1 MGMSRAFSRDIPI
14 ELLDK
19 LLGAAYTPNRV
30 TSEDGMAGSKP
41 NDTEKSGI
49 LDMVKSNYRIE
60 EIQQK
65 YPHIDGRVISGM
77 HMRHNRRIPSPES
90 TANPP
95 PPGGA
100 ASAPAPASSPYI
112 PPGTPQEDA
121 INSTGFTPASTTVHT
136 PQGFKPGYREYFVVK
151 KIDPPNDGIM
161 KTEYPPFGIHE
172 LMDRYAA
179 GDYEVQHYREGRLFN
194 TYREKIA
201 AKGTS
206 SLGTSGVQREQQKQ
220 ESPVD
225 QMVKTIDIYHK
236 IHTEGRQDATV
247 ARREE
252 AVAKSEEIRAKAQVE
267 TAATTGLI
275 DLIKE
280 FGKPKPT
287 GNEGAVDRIFAL
299 MQEDRKT
306 LETKMKVEMEMMRER
321 AKIDL
326 EFERERV
333 KGAQV
338 AAKADAEERIA
349 RERLFMTKMQE
360 LDADR
365 QALWKESYDK
375 MTTEL
380 HGMQEG
386 LSRELDEKKKWFDQ
400 HFEMQKKYTDELIA
414 IKKSAGTGADSL
426 KIAEIVK
433 DGFVQGLDRV
443 GARIDMMVDKGVIPG
458 QVKNPGDQKRIGNG
472 ETSTSTP
479 SSSTVAKEEK
489 AVLTKEAIQK
499 ALNEP
504 WFIDL
509 QGEIARTVKK
519 RKAAQNPLQKPHG
532 TLLGQAFIDNMNED
546 VSLRKYMHF
555 LISRN
560 WQEILEEVGSGF
572 KPEYAET
579 MKDPEAELWFNEF
592 QLFLS
597 AAWNASIGVK

>member
-1 MGMSRAFSRDIPI
+1 
-14 ELLDK
+14 
-19 LLGAAYTPNRV
+19 
-30 TSEDGMAGSKP
+30 MAGAKP
-41 NDTEKSGI
+41 SDTEKSGI
-49 LDMVKSNYRIE
+49 LDMVKGNYRIE

-65 YPHIDGRVISGM
+65 FPHIDGRVISGM
-77 HMRHNRRIPSPES
+77 HMRHNRRAPSPES
-90 TANPP
+90 AANPP

-100 ASAPAPASSPYI
+100 APLVSAPLH
-112 PPGTPQEDA
+112 PGPQPVQTPQDEA
-121 INSTGFTPASTTVHT
+121 VQSTGFTPSSQTVHT

-151 KIDPPNDGIM
+151 KNDPPNDGVM

-172 LMDRYAA
+172 LMDRYAP
-179 GDYEVQHYREGRLFN
+179 GDYEIQHYREGRLFN

-201 AKGTS
+201 SKVAP
-206 SLGTSGVQREQQKQ
+206 SLSPGANGVQREAPRVETPTEQFA
-220 ESPVD
+220 
-225 QMVKTIDIYHK
+225 KTIDIYHR
-236 IHTEGRQDATV
+236 IHTEGRQDAV
-247 ARREE
+247 AARREE
-252 AVAKSEEIRAKAQVE
+252 AVAKSEEVRAKAQVE
-267 TAATTGLI
+267 TAATVGLI

-299 MQEDRKT
+299 MQEDRKSM
-306 LETKMKVEMEMMRER
+306 ESKAKVEVEMMRER
-321 AKIDL
+321 HKLDL
-326 EFERERV
+326 EVERERV
-333 KGAQV
+333 KAASAQ
-338 AAKADAEERIA
+338 AKADADERLA
-349 RERLFMTKMQE
+349 RERLFMSKMQE

-365 QALWKESYDK
+365 QALWKESYEK
-375 MTTEL
+375 MTSEL

-386 LSRELDEKKKWFDQ
+386 LSRELDEKKRWFDQ

-414 IKKSAGTGADSL
+414 IKKSAGGGADSL

-458 QVKNPGDQKRIGNG
+458 RVKNPGDQKAIGSDG
-472 ETSTSTP
+472 TSTP
-479 SSSTVAKEEK
+479 PALPAAKEEK

-509 QGEIARTVKK
+509 QKEIARTVKK
-519 RKAAQNPLQKPHG
+519 RKSATTSLQKPHG

-555 LISRN
+555 LISRT
-560 WQEILEEVGSGF
+560 WPEILEEVGNGF
-572 KPEYAET
+572 QPEHADIL
-579 MKDPEAELWFNEF
+579 KDPEAEVWFNEF
-592 QLFLS
+592 QGFLS

>member
-1 MGMSRAFSRDIPI
+1 
-14 ELLDK
+14 
-19 LLGAAYTPNRV
+19 
-30 TSEDGMAGSKP
+30 MAGAKP
-41 NDTEKSGI
+41 SDTEKSGI

-77 HMRHNRRIPSPES
+77 HMRHNRRAPSPES
-90 TANPP
+90 SATPP

-100 ASAPAPASSPYI
+100 A
-112 PPGTPQEDA
+112 PPTVTALHPGPQPSGTPQEEA
-121 INSTGFTPASTTVHT
+121 VASTGFTPSSATVHT

-151 KIDPPNDGIM
+151 KNDPPNDGVM

-172 LMDRYAA
+172 LMDRYAP
-179 GDYEVQHYREGRLFN
+179 GDYEIQHYREGRLFN

-201 AKGTS
+201 SKATSLAAGTN
-206 SLGTSGVQREQQKQ
+206 GVTREAPRV
-220 ESPVD
+220 ESPTE
-225 QMVKTIDIYHK
+225 QFAKTIDIYHR
-236 IHTEGRQDATV
+236 IHTDGRNDSAA

-252 AVAKSEEIRAKAQVE
+252 ATAKSEEVRAKAQVE
-267 TAATTGLI
+267 TAATVGLI

-333 KGAQV
+333 KGAQA

-349 RERLFMTKMQE
+349 RERLFMGKMQE

-365 QALWKESYDK
+365 QALWKESYEK
-375 MTTEL
+375 MTSEL

-386 LSRELDEKKKWFDQ
+386 LSRELDEKKRWFDQ

-414 IKKSAGTGADSL
+414 IKKSSGSGADSL

-458 QVKNPGDQKRIGNG
+458 RVKNPGDQKAIGNDG
-472 ETSTSTP
+472 ASTAP
-479 SSSTVAKEEK
+479 AASTVPKEEK

-509 QGEIARTVKK
+509 QKEIARTVKK
-519 RKAAQNPLQKPHG
+519 RKLATTALQKPHG

-560 WQEILEEVGSGF
+560 WQEILEEVGNGF
-572 KPEYAET
+572 QAEHAEIL
-579 MKDPEAELWFNEF
+579 KDPEAEVWFNEF
-592 QLFLS
+592 QGFLS

>member
-1 MGMSRAFSRDIPI
+1 
-14 ELLDK
+14 
-19 LLGAAYTPNRV
+19 
-30 TSEDGMAGSKP
+30 MAGAKP
-41 NDTEKSGI
+41 SDTEKSGI
-49 LDMVKSNYRIE
+49 LDMVKGNYRIE

-65 YPHIDGRVISGM
+65 FPHIDGRVISGM
-77 HMRHNRRIPSPES
+77 HMRHNRRAPSPES
-90 TANPP
+90 AANPP

-100 ASAPAPASSPYI
+100 APLVSAHPGPQPAQ
-112 PPGTPQEDA
+112 TPQDEA
-121 INSTGFTPASTTVHT
+121 VQNTGFTPSSQTVHT

-151 KIDPPNDGIM
+151 KNDPPNDGVM

-172 LMDRYAA
+172 LMDRYAP
-179 GDYEVQHYREGRLFN
+179 GDYEIQHYREGRLFN

-201 AKGTS
+201 SKVAP
-206 SLGTSGVQREQQKQ
+206 SLGTGPNGVQREQPRV

-225 QMVKTIDIYHK
+225 QMIKTIDVYHK
-236 IHTEGRQDATV
+236 IHTEGRVDNAA

-252 AVAKSEEIRAKAQVE
+252 AVAKSEEVRAKAQVE
-267 TAATTGLI
+267 TAATVGLI

-333 KGAQV
+333 KGAQA

-349 RERLFMTKMQE
+349 RERLFMGKMQE

-365 QALWKESYDK
+365 QALWKESYEK
-375 MTTEL
+375 MTSEL

-386 LSRELDEKKKWFDQ
+386 LSRELDEKKRWFDQ

-458 QVKNPGDQKRIGNG
+458 KVNNPGDQKRIGNDG
-472 ETSTSTP
+472 AAGTP
-479 SSSTVAKEEK
+479 APSNAVKEEK

-509 QGEIARTVKK
+509 QKEIARTVRK
-519 RKAAQNPLQKPHG
+519 RKTAVTALQKPHG

-560 WQEILEEVGSGF
+560 WPEILEEVGNGF
-572 KPEYAET
+572 QPEHAEIL
-579 MKDPEAELWFNEF
+579 KDPEAEVWFNEF
-592 QLFLS
+592 QGFLS
-597 AAWNASIGVK
+597 QAWNASIGVK

>member
-1 MGMSRAFSRDIPI
+1 
-14 ELLDK
+14 
-19 LLGAAYTPNRV
+19 
-30 TSEDGMAGSKP
+30 MAGSKP

-77 HMRHNRRIPSPES
+77 HMRHNRRAPSPES
-90 TANPP
+90 TATPP

-100 ASAPAPASSPYI
+100 APPAPPNPSHYE

-121 INSTGFTPASTTVHT
+121 VARTGFTPASATVHT

-201 AKGTS
+201 SKGAP
-206 SLGTSGVQREQQKQ
+206 SLSPSGVQREQPKP
-220 ESPVD
+220 ENPVD
-225 QMVKTIDIYHK
+225 TFAKTVDIYHR
-236 IHTEGRQDATV
+236 IHTEGKNDAAT

-252 AVAKSEEIRAKAQVE
+252 AVAKSEEVRAKAQVE
-267 TAATTGLI
+267 TAATVGLI

-299 MQEDRKT
+299 MQEDRKS
-306 LETKMKVEMEMMRER
+306 LESKAKVEVEMMRER
-321 AKIDL
+321 HKLDL
-326 EFERERV
+326 EMERERV
-333 KGAQV
+333 KAAAAQ
-338 AAKADAEERIA
+338 AKADADERIA
-349 RERLFMTKMQE
+349 RERLFMTKLQE

-375 MTTEL
+375 MTAEL

-386 LSRELDEKKKWFDQ
+386 LSRELDEKKNWFDK
-400 HFEMQKKYTDELIA
+400 HFEMQKQYTDELIA
-414 IKKSAGTGADSL
+414 LKKSAGTGADGL

-458 QVKNPGDQKRIGNG
+458 QVKNPGDQKAIGHG
-472 ETSTSTP
+472 GATSTP
-479 SSSTVAKEEK
+479 AAGGSTAAKEEK

-504 WFIDL
+504 WFVDL

-519 RKAAQNPLQKPHG
+519 RKAAANPLQKPHG

-560 WQEILEEVGSGF
+560 WQEILEEVGNGF
-572 KPEYAET
+572 KPEYAD
-579 MKDPEAELWFNEF
+579 MLKDPEAEVWFNEF

>member
-1 MGMSRAFSRDIPI
+1 
-14 ELLDK
+14 
-19 LLGAAYTPNRV
+19 
-30 TSEDGMAGSKP
+30 MAGAKP

-90 TANPP
+90 TATPP

-100 ASAPAPASSPYI
+100 AAPAPAPAAPYN

-121 INSTGFTPASTTVHT
+121 IAHTGFTPASTTVHT

-201 AKGTS
+201 AKGGS
-206 SLGTSGVQREQQKQ
+206 GLGTSGVQREQPKP
-220 ESPVD
+220 ENAVD
-225 QMVKTIDIYHK
+225 TFAKTVDIYHR
-236 IHTEGRQDATV
+236 IHTEGKNDAAT

-252 AVAKSEEIRAKAQVE
+252 AVAKSEEVRAKAQVE
-267 TAATTGLI
+267 TAATVGLI

-306 LETKMKVEMEMMRER
+306 LETKMKVEMEMLRER

-333 KGAQV
+333 KAAAAQ
-338 AAKADAEERIA
+338 AKADAEERIA

-365 QALWKESYDK
+365 QTLWKESYDK
-375 MTTEL
+375 MTAEL

-386 LSRELDEKKKWFDQ
+386 LSRELDEKKTWFDK
-400 HFEMQKKYTDELIA
+400 HFEMQKQYTDELIA

-458 QVKNPGDQKRIGNG
+458 QVKNPGDQKAIGHG
-472 ETSTSTP
+472 GATTTPAAGGSTA
-479 SSSTVAKEEK
+479 AKEEK

-509 QGEIARTVKK
+509 QKEIARTIRK
-519 RKAAQNPLQKPHG
+519 RKTVTDPIQKPHG
-532 TLLGQAFIDNMNED
+532 TLLGQAFIDSMNED

-560 WQEILEEVGSGF
+560 WQEIHEEVGNGF
-572 KPEYAET
+572 QPEHVE
-579 MKDPEAELWFNEF
+579 MLKDPEAEVWFNEF
-592 QLFLS
+592 QAFLS
-597 AAWNASIGVK
+597 RAWNASIGVH